1 MNNGWIK
8 LHRKLRENEIWE
20 KEPFDKRSAWIDLLL
35 RATHKEEKFLIGNTV
50 IKVKSGEVF
59 TSEKKLAKNWKW
71 SRHKVRNFFILL
83 EQIGQIGT
91 PKRTS
96 RYTLLTI
103 VNWEQYQSD
112 NSKKDTK
119 KDIKRTSKGHPRD
132 TYKNVKNGKNVK
144 KEHSLFDFWNS
155 LKIIIHK
162 NIKGKVGNRTFK
174 GCLEQAL
181 KDNTEEIIRDAM
193 QNYKNILE
201 GEEYFW
207 KYRWTVGEFLIR
219 GLDKFLTI
227 NKPFENFVIKEEKGG
242 NQNRGH
248 YKEKEKSRR
257 EDKYGNLY
265 EV

>member
-8 LHRKLRENEIWE
+8 LHRKIRENEIWE

-50 IKVKSGEVF
+50 IKLKSGEVF

-119 KDIKRTSKGHPRD
+119 KDIDGTSKGHPRD

-144 KEHSLFDFWNS
+144 KEPTTVQKNKINFDF
-155 LKIIIHK
+155 
-162 NIKGKVGNRTFK
+162 
-174 GCLEQAL
+174 
-181 KDNTEEIIRDAM
+181 DEEIWENITDKD
-193 QNYKNILE
+193 KNSWREAYPACDIDLE
-201 GEEYFW
+201 IKQMKEW
-207 KYRWTVGEFLIR
+207 LLSNPDKRKTLYRKFITNWFKRSQDRGGTR
-219 GLDKFLTI
+219 GLVK
-227 NKPFENFVIKEEKGG
+227 ENIDNLPDLMEE
-242 NQNRGH
+242 
-248 YKEKEKSRR
+248 
-257 EDKYGNLY
+257 
-265 EV
+265 